1 MVAKKLNVNFR
12 DYGIVFV
19 LLAEIILFSVMRQQ
33 FFTMSNMITVIRQAA
48 IVCICGVGMLFVLI
62 TGGIDLSVGW
72 MMSATGMLA
81 AYLMTTTAMNP
92 LVACFVVFLVM
103 MTIGGTIGTIISTL
117 HIAPFIVTMA
127 FMNVLK
133 GFSFLITNGKNVYG
147 LPESFNY
154 IGQGYIGP
162 IPVPIILMAF
172 ALLLGWFVLNK
183 AYVGRHFYSVGSNE
197 EASMLS
203 GINVTATKISTY
215 MISSFFATFAGLVML
230 ARIKTA
236 SPTTGNGYEFDVIT
250 ACVVGGVS
258 MTGGAGRV
266 YHVLVGSLIIAVL
279 NNGMIIMQV
288 SEYVQIIFKGLILL
302 AAVIYDV
309 VQKKRAMKVKAMAA
323 T

>member
-1 MVAKKLNVNFR
+1 MATRKFNINIR

-19 LLAEIILFSVMRQQ
+19 LLIEVLLFAVMRQQ

-81 AYLMTTTAMNP
+81 AYLMTTTSLNP
-92 LVACFVVFLVM
+92 LVICLLVFIVM
-103 MTIGGTIGTIISTL
+103 IIIGGMIGTIISVL

-133 GFSFLITNGKNVYG
+133 GFAFLITNGKNVYG

-172 ALLLGWFVLNK
+172 ALFLGWFVLNK
-183 AYVGRHFYSVGSNE
+183 AYVGRHFYAVGSNE

-288 SEYVQIIFKGLILL
+288 SEYVQIIFKGIILL
-302 AAVIYDV
+302 AAVIYDE
-309 VQKKRAMKVKAMAA
+309 VQKSRAMKVKA
-323 T
+323 